1 MAVIPYSRQSI
12 DDDDIAAVEEVLR
25 SPFLTQGPAV
35 SQFEEDFARKH
46 GGGEG
51 VAVCNA
57 TAALHIACLA
67 LGGGPGD
74 RVWTSPNSFVAS
86 ANCARYC
93 GAKVDFVD
101 IDAGTRNMSVTA
113 LAEKLEAAQRDG
125 QLPKI
130 VIPVDFSGLPCDMPE
145 IRKLAD
151 QYGFAIIQDSSH
163 AVGAEIG
170 NSPVGARFADIAV
183 FSFHPVKIVTTGE
196 GGLCLTHN
204 AELAEKLRLYRS
216 HGVTRDPALLTRE
229 VDGPWYYEQVDLG
242 FNYRITDIQAALG
255 TSQLAKLDGLYE
267 RREMLSR
274 RYDEKLAGLPLKL
287 PARIDGFCSAHHLYV
302 IETIEGES
310 PLDRAALFQH
320 LLDRD
325 IRPNVH
331 YIPIH
336 TQPDY
341 LKLGFAPGMFPASEH
356 YYANAITIPLYPG
369 LTKDEQDRVVEAL
382 REGLGG

>member
-12 DDDDIAAVEEVLR
+12 DDDDIAAVAEVLR
-25 SPFLTQGPAV
+25 SPFLTQGPAIT
-35 SQFEEDFARKH
+35 QFEEAFAQKH
-46 GGGEG
+46 GGGNG

-67 LGGGPGD
+67 LGVGPGD

-86 ANCARYC
+86 ANCARFC
-93 GAKVDFVD
+93 GGTVDFVD
-101 IDAGTRNMSVTA
+101 IDPATRNMSVSA
-113 LAEKLEAAQRDG
+113 LAEKLADAEREGA
-125 QLPKI
+125 LPKV
-130 VIPVDFSGLPCDMPE
+130 VIPVDFSGLPAEMPE
-145 IRKLAD
+145 IRKLAN

-163 AVGAEIG
+163 AVGAQID

-183 FSFHPVKIVTTGE
+183 FSFHPVKILTTGE
-196 GGLCLTHN
+196 GGLCLTLN
-204 AELAEKLRLYRS
+204 AELADKLRLYRS
-216 HGVTRDPALLTRE
+216 HGVTRNPALLTRD
-229 VDGPWYYEQVDLG
+229 VDGPWYYEQVALG

-255 TSQLAKLDGLYE
+255 TSQLGKLDGLYE
-267 RREMLSR
+267 RREILSR

-287 PARIDGFCSAHHLYV
+287 PARIDGYRSAHHLYV

-310 PLDRAALFQH
+310 AMDRSALFQH

-341 LKLGFAPGMFPASEH
+341 LKLGFATGMFSASEQ
-356 YYANAITIPLYPG
+356 YYANAITIPLYPE
-369 LTKDEQDRVVEAL
+369 LTEDEQDWVVNAL
-382 REGLGG
+382 QEGLGG